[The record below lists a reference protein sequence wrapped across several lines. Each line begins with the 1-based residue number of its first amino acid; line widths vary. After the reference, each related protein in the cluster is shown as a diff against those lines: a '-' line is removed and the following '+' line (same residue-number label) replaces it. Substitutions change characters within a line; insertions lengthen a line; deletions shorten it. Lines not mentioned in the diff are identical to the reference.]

1 MKTVIFDMDGVLVN
15 TERTH
20 YQALCRT
27 LARVAGRTMDWDYYA
42 QFVGTTLTHMWS
54 VIERDYDLPGQTAA
68 LDRAFEADKAYY
80 REKNGHVP
88 VPGAPELVRSLKAAG
103 CTLAVASSSPQRE
116 IDAAMAALGLTDC
129 FTVLISGE
137 TIARPKP
144 APDIFLKAA
153 ELLGADPSAC
163 AVVEDSANGV
173 GAAKAA
179 GMFCV
184 GFVNPDSG
192 DQDLTPADRLVTTM
206 AAAGDALRAGPQPV
220 LRTDRLILRP
230 LTIADAAA
238 MYPLC
243 ADPEIG
249 GNAGWKPHESE
260 AETAQILRSF
270 FLGQDIWAA
279 TRALDG
285 ALMGTVGVISD
296 PKRENA
302 DARMLG
308 YWLGKPYWGLGYMTE
323 AVRAVLAH
331 VFDTMGA
338 PLVSAYCYPDN
349 ARSKRVLEKAGFRYE
364 GLMRQCERRFDG
376 ALLDNVC
383 LSITADEFAH
393 DCAARAQEED
403 ADAFDA

>member
-1 MKTVIFDMDGVLVN
+1 MNTVIFDMDGVLVN

-42 QFVGTTLTHMWS
+42 QFVGTTLSHMWS
-54 VIERDYDLPGQTAA
+54 VIERDYDLPGQTAV
-68 LDRAFEADKAYY
+68 LDAAFEEDKAYY

-88 VPGAPELVRSLKAAG
+88 VPGAPALVRRLKAAG

-116 IDAAMAALGLTDC
+116 IDAAMEALGLTEC

-137 TIARPKP
+137 TVARPKP

-153 ELLGADPSAC
+153 ALLGADPSAC

-206 AAAGDALRAGPQPV
+206 EAAGDALRAGPLPT
-220 LRTDRLILRP
+220 LRTDRLLLRP
-230 LTIADAAA
+230 LALTDVDA
-238 MYPLC
+238 MFPLC
-243 ADPEIG
+243 AEPEIG
-249 GNAGWKPHESE
+249 GNAGWKPHQNAE
-260 AETAQILRSF
+260 ETADVLRTF
-270 FLGQDIWAA
+270 FIGQDIWAV

-285 ALMGTVGVISD
+285 ALMGTVGVIDD

-308 YWLGKPYWGLGYMTE
+308 YWLGKPHWGLGYMTE
-323 AVRAVLAH
+323 AVQAVLAH
-331 VFDTMGA
+331 AFDTMGLM
-338 PLVSAYCYPDN
+338 LVSAYCFPEN
-349 ARSKRVLEKAGFRYE
+349 TRSKRVLEKAGFRYE
-364 GLMRQCERRFDG
+364 GMMRRCERRYDG
-376 ALLDNVC
+376 AMLDNVC
-383 LSITADEFAH
+383 LSITAEEFAR
-393 DCAARAQEED
+393 DRDQVD
-403 ADAFDA
+403 LSR